1 MAFIPNTTCLLY
13 KNIGYNTFGEPKF
26 GRGELTRCAIV
37 KLIGADEKTTVRS
50 DIAASKSHAID
61 DIVDAKI
68 LFKSNCKVEKGDKV
82 EIWGYTI
89 TITKKHPRLNIYG
102 KLDHYECDGV
112 IL

>member
-61 DIVDAKI
+61 DTVDAKI
-68 LFKSNCKVEKGDKV
+68 LFKSNCKVERVIRSKSGDIQLLLQKAPS
-82 EIWGYTI
+82 I
-89 TITKKHPRLNIYG
+89 KHLWQIRPL
-102 KLDHYECDGV
+102 
-112 IL
+112 